1 MRFGRVVQAV
11 DWHTAG
17 EPLRLITSGLPPLTG
32 STMLERRRRL
42 AEAHDDVRR
51 LLMREPRG
59 HRDMYGAVLT
69 SPVTPEADFGILFM
83 HNEGYSTMCG
93 HGIIAAASHV
103 VAHHLVP
110 VREPVTTVVFDTP
123 AGLVRAEVEVRVDRG
138 EVRPLS
144 VGMHNVPAF
153 VLAKDL
159 TLSLAKPGVDRVVV
173 DIAFGGAFYAFV
185 DAGALGLELVPEQA
199 AQLIDIGMAIKTAAA
214 AATDVVHPEE
224 PGLHGIYGTIF
235 YGQPRAGGTAR
246 NVTVFADGQIDR
258 SPTGTGTSARLALL
272 AATGRIAEGEVLRN
286 ESIIDTVFEGRVVG
300 TTRVGRLEAVHT
312 EVRGSAYVTG
322 YHTFVLD
329 ADDPVGEGF
338 LV

>member
-1 MRFGRVVQAV
+1 MRVGRVLQTV

-17 EPLRLITSGLPPLTG
+17 EPLRLITGGLPPLKG
-32 STMLERRRRL
+32 RTMLERREEL
-42 AEAHDDVRR
+42 AREHDHVRR

-69 SPVTPEADFGILFM
+69 PPVSGEADFGILFM

-103 VAHHLVP
+103 VAHQLVP
-110 VREPVTTVVFDTP
+110 AREPVTPVAFDTP
-123 AGLVRAEVEVRVDRG
+123 AGLVRAEVEVRVDGG
-138 EVRPLS
+138 EARPLA
-144 VGMHNVPAF
+144 VRMRNVPAF
-153 VLAKDL
+153 VLARDL
-159 TLSLAKPGVDRVVV
+159 ELRLEDPRFDRVVA

-185 DAGALGLELVPEQA
+185 DADALGLDLVPQQA
-199 AQLIDIGMAIKTAAA
+199 PELIRLGMLIKDAAVRA
-214 AATDVVHPEE
+214 ADVVHPEE

-235 YGQPRAGGTAR
+235 YGRPRAGGTAR

-272 AATGRIAEGEVLRN
+272 AAQGRIAPGEVLRN
-286 ESIIDTVFEGRVVG
+286 ESIIDTIFEGRVVG
-300 TTRVGRLEAVHT
+300 STRVGAFDAVHT
-312 EVRGSAYVTG
+312 EVRGSAHVTG

>member
-1 MRFGRVVQAV
+1 MRFAKMLQTT

-17 EPLRLITSGLPPLTG
+17 EPLRLITGGVPPLAG
-32 STMLERRRRL
+32 ATMLERRQEM
-42 AEAHDDVRR
+42 AERHDRVRR

-69 SPVTPEADFGILFM
+69 PPVTSDADFGILFM

-103 VAHHLVP
+103 VSHHLVP
-110 VREPVTTVVFDTP
+110 AREPITPVAFDTP
-123 AGLVRAEVEVRVDRG
+123 AGLVRAEVEVRIEGD
-138 EVRPLS
+138 EVRPLA
-144 VGMHNVPAF
+144 VRMRNVPSF
-153 VLAKDL
+153 VLARDLRL
-159 TLSLAKPGVDRVVV
+159 TLDEPGIPEVTA

-185 DAGALGLELVPEQA
+185 DADVLGLELVPERSA
-199 AQLIDIGMAIKTAAA
+199 DLIRIGMAIKAAA
-214 AATDVVHPEE
+214 VEAVDVVHPEE

-235 YGQPRAGGTAR
+235 YGRPRAGGTTR

-272 AATGRIAEGEVLRN
+272 AAQGRLAPGEVIRN
-286 ESIIDTVFEGRVVG
+286 ESIIDTVFEGRIVG
-300 TTRVGRLEAVHT
+300 TTRVGHLEAVHT

-322 YHTFVLD
+322 YHTFTLD